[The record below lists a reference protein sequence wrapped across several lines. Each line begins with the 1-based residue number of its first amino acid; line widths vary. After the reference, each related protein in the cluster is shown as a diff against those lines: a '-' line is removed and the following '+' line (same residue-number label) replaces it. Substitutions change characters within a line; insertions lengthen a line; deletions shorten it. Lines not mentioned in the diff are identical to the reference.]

1 MRKEWW
7 DCAGYIKLWAVSWHG
22 PWSAFGNLEL
32 QNGPSNL
39 GPWSGVEGGLS
50 DTSCYF
56 PAVNLKWYRIW
67 ALLGGEQAKV
77 WVPFHY
83 APRGCHVY

>member
-7 DCAGYIKLWAVSWHG
+7 DCAGYTKLWAVSWQG
-22 PWSAFGNLEL
+22 PWSAFSSLEL

-50 DTSCYF
+50 DAACYF
-56 PAVNLKWYRIW
+56 PAVNLRWYRVW

-77 WVPFHY
+77 WVPLHY
-83 APRGCHVY
+83 AIRGCHVF